1 MDRAYNSFTITS
13 DRFFLCRASMFL
25 TGSFLHQGMS
35 TSRQR
40 AKGFTI
46 LEAAF
51 ASAIATVV
59 LTGLFVLQSN
69 MMRMLNATTETANA
83 SMHLQTRVE
92 QVRLANWPQLCDPNW
107 VQTNLLGSPTDADVN
122 LPRLTETYTVT
133 PYQSPSSRAPAV
145 PPPGPFTVTRAANGT
160 LSVSPAGYS
169 STLLLTNQE
178 MLQVDLSISFPSLGR
193 TRTRAQCLLISPWGI
208 SK

>member
-1 MDRAYNSFTITS
+1 MIP
-13 DRFFLCRASMFL
+13 
-25 TGSFLHQGMS
+25 TGSYLHRGA
-35 TSRQR
+35 TVSRHR
-40 AKGFTI
+40 ARRGFTI

-92 QVRLANWPQLCDPNW
+92 QVRLANWPQLCDPGW
-107 VQTNLLGSPTDADVN
+107 VQSNLLKSPTDADVN
-122 LPRLTETYTVT
+122 LPGLTETYTVT

-145 PPPGPFTVTRAANGT
+145 PPPGSFTVTRKANGT
-160 LSVSPAGYS
+160 VSVDPAGYS
-169 STLLLTNQE
+169 DTLLLTNQE
-178 MLQVDLSISFPSLGR
+178 MLQVDLNITFPSLGL
-193 TRTRAQCLLISPWGI
+193 TRTRAQSLLISPWGI